1 MLGPE
6 RDRREVGEI
15 VVSTRLIHDMPWS
28 VIGAGLIEP
37 DPQRQ
42 DQPPK

>member
-1 MLGPE
+1 
-6 RDRREVGEI
+6 VGEI

-28 VIGAGLIEP
+28 VIGADLI
-37 DPQRQ
+37 DHDLQKR